1 MRTRGR
7 GEPGSLEPG
16 QPSGQIPGPGEI
28 GLLPRQAQ
36 LSGQDVLVVQ
46 GAGALHQGLAGEEAA
61 GQVGSQGHGLS
72 GLLGVQLAGAVYD
85 EGAGGP
91 PKTVRVGP
99 QGLEQAEGLQGHAAF
114 PGGQGDEYPPALQ
127 GHGLQ
132 LR

>member
-7 GEPGSLEPG
+7 GNRGAWNRASRPAR
-16 QPSGQIPGPGEI
+16 IPGPGEI

-72 GLLGVQLAGAVYD
+72 GLLGV
-85 EGAGGP
+85 
-91 PKTVRVGP
+91 
-99 QGLEQAEGLQGHAAF
+99 
-114 PGGQGDEYPPALQ
+114 
-127 GHGLQ
+127 
-132 LR
+132 

>member
-1 MRTRGR
+1 MEHENPGP

-72 GLLGVQLAGAVYD
+72 GLLGV
-85 EGAGGP
+85 
-91 PKTVRVGP
+91 
-99 QGLEQAEGLQGHAAF
+99 
-114 PGGQGDEYPPALQ
+114 
-127 GHGLQ
+127 
-132 LR
+132 